1 MAIGSSKTRAAVGKL
16 SPCFSRFVQFFSR
29 SHVQRSRP
37 AMRSYTIVVTM
48 GAISNPGG
56 RLGIMGRSPSATRSE
71 TEDPGRL
78 LMLPSRLDKR
88 HSL

>member
-1 MAIGSSKTRAAVGKL
+1 
-16 SPCFSRFVQFFSR
+16 
-29 SHVQRSRP
+29 
-37 AMRSYTIVVTM
+37 MRSYTIVVTM
-48 GAISNPGG
+48 GAISDPGG